1 MGTVEGRSRVRML
14 ARRRR
19 HKDPCFA
26 NGRSV
31 ISTLLTRDEAP
42 SSPNPEGAPLMRS
55 MTARRAV
62 LAAILVSLAVPTMA
76 SATVSTAEINESLA
90 KGVTYLK
97 GLQSEATGEITGF
110 GGDWCLASLPDAV
123 PAAADENKSGVAGR
137 DARSW

>member
-1 MGTVEGRSRVRML
+1 MGTVDGRSRVRML

-31 ISTLLTRDEAP
+31 ISTLLTRDEAAP
-42 SSPNPEGAPLMRS
+42 SPNPEGAPLMRS
-55 MTARRAV
+55 MTARLAV

-76 SATVSTAEINESLA
+76 SATVSTIEINESLS

-97 GLQSEATGEITGF
+97 GLQSEANGEIAGF
-110 GGDWCLASLPDAV
+110 GGDWSLTSL
-123 PAAADENKSGVAGR
+123 AAAGTA
-137 DARSW
+137 A